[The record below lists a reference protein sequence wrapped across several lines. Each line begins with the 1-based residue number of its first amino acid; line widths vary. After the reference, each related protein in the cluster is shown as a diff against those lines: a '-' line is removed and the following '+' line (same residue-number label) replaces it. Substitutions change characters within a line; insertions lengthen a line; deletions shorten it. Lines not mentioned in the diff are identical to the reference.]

1 MESLFGYQ
9 PAQFTTLAQQFLCN
23 YKICLEFQFE
33 DRLKEDNSQQGSL
46 LNQPETQDA
55 IFV

>member
-23 YKICLEFQFE
+23 YKICFEYQFE